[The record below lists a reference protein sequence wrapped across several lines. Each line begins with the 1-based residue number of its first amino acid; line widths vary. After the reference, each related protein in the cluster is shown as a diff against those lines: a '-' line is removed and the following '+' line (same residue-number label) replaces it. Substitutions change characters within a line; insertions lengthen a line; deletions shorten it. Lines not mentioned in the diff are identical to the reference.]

1 MLRQWLQARGF
12 GPLGLLLW
20 SVSLCAWLL
29 IVGGDRLHVVLPLL
43 CGGPSNATI
52 PQGVFA
58 LDFAIQTVGWPALA
72 GGSVLMVV
80 AMMAPALAGPFLHLW
95 YRSLSRH
102 RWRAILL
109 FIAGYLSIWTVVC
122 VFLILTAYLLHG
134 STGSELGAGLVVA
147 ATGLA
152 WQVSPARARCLARC
166 HLRPRLSIFGVA
178 AFTDAFAALP
188 CRCPFAVDGSG
199 RTSRRHRTD
208 QAIEA
213 RPIGSGLSIDVAAL
227 PLGDDR
233 WKEIGADDHRAL
245 CCSAQSGSKGK
256 GKPRREAA
264 VRGMPAVSAVI

>member
-178 AFTDAFAALP
+178 AFTDPLLFGLTLACWCVATCWALMLLPLCLADAHLPLMAAGALL
-188 CRCPFAVDGSG
+188 V
-199 RTSRRHRTD
+199 
-208 QAIEA
+208 AIERTKQS
-213 RPIGSGLSIDVAAL
+213 RPGRSGLVF
-227 PLGDDR
+227 R
-233 WKEIGADDHRAL
+233 
-245 CCSAQSGSKGK
+245 
-256 GKPRREAA
+256 
-264 VRGMPAVSAVI
+264 